1 MTSARHGFLAIALAA
16 ACLALA
22 TPAGAQQLV
31 ESYNARLSSADHFN
45 SNGERLTS
53 PAAIIRQ
60 DRANFHKFG
69 IRDPEDEGDSY
80 FSDKGNRAALERLL
94 ERGHTAPAAR
104 RAIVNGT
111 PMVHI
116 ELWRARDGDFVEAT
130 VD

>member
-1 MTSARHGFLAIALAA
+1 MTSAHRVLVQILLATAAIAIAA
-16 ACLALA
+16 
-22 TPAGAQQLV
+22 PAGAQQMI
-31 ESYNARLSSADHFN
+31 ESYNARLSRADHFN

-80 FSDKGNRAALERLL
+80 FADQGARAYMERLL
-94 ERGHTAPAAR
+94 ERGHTSNTAR
-104 RAIVNGT
+104 RAIVDGT
-111 PMVHI
+111 PMIHI
-116 ELWRARDGDFVEAT
+116 ELWRSRDGDYVEAT